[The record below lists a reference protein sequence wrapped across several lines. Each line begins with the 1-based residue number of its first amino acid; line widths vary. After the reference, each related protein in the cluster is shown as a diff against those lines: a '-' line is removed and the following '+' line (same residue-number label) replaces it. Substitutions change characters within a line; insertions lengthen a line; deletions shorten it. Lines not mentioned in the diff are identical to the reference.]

1 MEHHPPANVTI
12 ELRNDSGIP
21 LARQISDAIR
31 ALFEAG
37 DLSAGARLPAQR
49 DLARDLGVDRM
60 TVSRAYAALA
70 ASGFVVRHVGRG
82 SFVADAARLG
92 TDAARLRTD
101 AARLR
106 TDAAPPAREAQ
117 LPSTPG
123 MHWAFSLRTAGATPG
138 PVAALHAA
146 APEGAVNFSSLYPDP
161 SLFPID
167 DFRRAM
173 SAAIRQQG
181 ARLFGYGAAGGY
193 PPLRRLLSDWLRE
206 RGVAVEDD
214 QVLVTNGSQQ
224 GIDLVARALLEPG
237 DRVVV
242 ENPTYTG
249 AVQLFQSH
257 GARVVGVPV
266 DQEGMRPD
274 RLEEAVSRGDVKFLY
289 MIPNF
294 QNPTSGTMSRKR
306 RLALLEI
313 AARHRIPILEDDFG
327 GDLRY
332 EGEEI
337 PPLAALDR
345 SGSVIYLSTFA
356 KKLLPGL
363 RIGWLA
369 APRDAIGRLSF
380 LKQITDWNTSL
391 LLQGALNEFCRRGML
406 ARHLRRVVAI
416 YRVRRDAMIDALRRH
431 FPKEARWT
439 EPQGGLVVWV
449 TLPPGVS
456 ADEVALRSHER
467 GVLVGRGDLFYVGG
481 GTHNNLRLVFAQA
494 RPDEIRR
501 GIRVLGQVLKSQMRE
516 MRERPE
522 RLAPES
528 LPII

>member
-1 MEHHPPANVTI
+1 MEHQALTAATI
-12 ELRNDSGIP
+12 DLRNDSGVP
-21 LARQISDAIR
+21 LARQIAEAIR
-31 ALFEAG
+31 GLVASGSLI
-37 DLSAGARLPAQR
+37 AGARLPAER

-60 TVSRAYAALA
+60 TVARAYAALA

-82 SFVADAARLG
+82 SFVA
-92 TDAARLRTD
+92 
-101 AARLR
+101 
-106 TDAAPPAREAQ
+106 EQ
-117 LPSTPG
+117 LPESSVSQTPPSSRDLPRHPAPG
-123 MHWAFSLRTAGATPG
+123 MHWASAFSLRAAGGAAPG
-138 PVAALHAA
+138 LSALHAA
-146 APEGAVNFSSLYPDP
+146 APEGAVNLSSLYPDP

-173 SAAIRQQG
+173 NASIRQEG

-193 PPLRRLLSDWLRE
+193 PPLRRFLSGWLRE
-206 RGVAVEDD
+206 RGVAVDDD
-214 QVLVTNGSQQ
+214 QILVTNGSQQ

-274 RLEEAVSRGDVKFLY
+274 RLEEAVSRGDAKFLY

-306 RLALLEI
+306 RLTLLEI
-313 AARHRIPILEDDFG
+313 AARHLIPILEDDFG

-337 PPLAALDR
+337 PALAALDR
-345 SGSVIYLSTFA
+345 SESVIYLSTFA

-369 APRDAIGRLSF
+369 APREAIERLSF
-380 LKQITDWNTSL
+380 LKQLTDWNTSL

-406 ARHLRRVVAI
+406 ARHLKRVVAI
-416 YRVRRDAMIDALRRH
+416 YRVRRDAMIDAMRRH

-439 EPQGGLVVWV
+439 EPQGGLVVW
-449 TLPPGVS
+449 
-456 ADEVALRSHER
+456 
-467 GVLVGRGDLFYVGG
+467 
-481 GTHNNLRLVFAQA
+481 
-494 RPDEIRR
+494 
-501 GIRVLGQVLKSQMRE
+501 
-516 MRERPE
+516 
-522 RLAPES
+522 
-528 LPII
+528 